1 MYYTDPDEE
10 EMNTAF
16 PTMLFDKNITDGRAM
31 LCSILTLIIGNNQ
44 GMGDVEYGK
53 TTMWKKYDDVIP
65 VEKDFWIVGNIKCWR
80 AETNLA
86 TAKKAAD
93 KKEKTLKN
101 DVKVSEKLLKT
112 KESKCTNVCNNNKE
126 ENYNEQLDRL
136 ADYYTHCKTL
146 IKPKLDAIKKVTKQY
161 ETAVKQKKLGDAKY
175 EAMKKKC
182 KLIAYRM
189 NNKKCDARKKFAG
202 SCSFF
207 VGCWKRSKM
216 VYNKDVKRIK
226 VHEKEMK
233 IEWRALHRI
242 QCYLLILNI
251 KNDKGLQPKPFG
263 EACYAS
269 WQGRDFK
276 QNDEPQGNQIFCQ
289 TNECIP
295 EVVKAMRACIKETSE
310 SNVFCYHNCRC
321 MW

>member
-1 MYYTDPDEE
+1 MKPTAGYNYLATAAHFAVVSSTGTNVNVCTTDDFKKSVDALMYYIDPDEE

-161 ETAVKQKKLGDAKY
+161 ETAVEQKKAWR
-175 EAMKKKC
+175 C
-182 KLIAYRM
+182 KI
-189 NNKKCDARKKFAG
+189 
-202 SCSFF
+202 
-207 VGCWKRSKM
+207 
-216 VYNKDVKRIK
+216 
-226 VHEKEMK
+226 
-233 IEWRALHRI
+233 
-242 QCYLLILNI
+242 
-251 KNDKGLQPKPFG
+251 
-263 EACYAS
+263 
-269 WQGRDFK
+269 
-276 QNDEPQGNQIFCQ
+276 
-289 TNECIP
+289 
-295 EVVKAMRACIKETSE
+295 
-310 SNVFCYHNCRC
+310 
-321 MW
+321 